1 MVTELFTRSTKL
13 NISLVF
19 IIQSYFP
26 VPKNI
31 SLNSAHYLIMNI
43 LNKRDIEQIEF
54 NHSFHIGYEEFINF
68 FKKCTMNPYSFLV
81 NDTTLASYSS
91 LRLKKNLLEKI

>member
-19 IIQSYFP
+19 VIQSYFP

-31 SLNSAHYLIMNI
+31 SLNSTHYLIMNI
-43 LNKRDIEQIEF
+43 LNKREIEQIEF
-54 NHSFHIGYEEFINF
+54 NHSFDIGYDEFINF
-68 FKKCTMNPYSFLV
+68 LKKCAMNPYSF
-81 NDTTLASYSS
+81 
-91 LRLKKNLLEKI
+91 